1 MTQAIYDY
9 FPAETKLTRPKGGF
23 ILWLELPEQFDSL
36 VLYEEALAHNIQIA
50 PGVIFSPGGNY
61 RNCLRLSCGLPW
73 SIEIDSAKPTRCE
86 RAMQTLGLLC
96 QGQLTRF
103 SKGEATQT
111 I

>member
-50 PGVIFSPGGNY
+50 PGVIFSPAGNY

-73 SIEIDSAKPTRCE
+73 SSQID
-86 RAMQTLGLLC
+86 RAMQTLGVLC
-96 QGQLTRF
+96 QGQLDRSVF
-103 SKGEATQT
+103 RIAILGMDK
-111 I
+111 